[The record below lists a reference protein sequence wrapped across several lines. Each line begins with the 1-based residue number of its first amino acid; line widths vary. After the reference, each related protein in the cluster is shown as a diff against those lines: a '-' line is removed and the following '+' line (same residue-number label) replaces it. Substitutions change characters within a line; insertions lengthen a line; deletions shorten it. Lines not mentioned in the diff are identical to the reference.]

1 MIGEGMIGGALTAQ
15 GSGEGILAEVAGSF
29 DELTASLGAYR
40 GEMLQAIWETGL
52 MLGNSLLAAVLLG
65 LPIGTWMYLSR
76 RNGPQ
81 PRHGLYAVLNGYV
94 NVVRSVPFLLFVVA
108 LIPFT
113 RWLVGT
119 SFGTTAASVPLAFVA
134 VALYARWVEQTL
146 LDVPRQT
153 VELAD
158 ALGASTLQ
166 LITRFLYPE
175 ARSGLV
181 LSLTTVTISMVSYS
195 TIMGVVG
202 GGGVGDFAIR
212 YGYQT
217 YEYEIMY
224 ATILIMIVV
233 VMLLQ
238 GTGTWISRRIDRRVP

>member
-1 MIGEGMIGGALTAQ
+1 MSELLARLT
-15 GSGEGILAEVAGSF
+15 E
-29 DELTASLGAYR
+29 YR
-40 GEMLQAIWETGL
+40 GEIITSIVETGY
-52 MLGNSLLAAVLLG
+52 MLGNSLLAAVLVG
-65 LPIGTWMYLSR
+65 LPVGTLLYLARPGGPDER
-76 RNGPQ
+76 RWL
-81 PRHGLYAVLNGYV
+81 HSALNVYV

-134 VALYARWVEQTL
+134 AALYARFSEQTL
-146 LDVPRQT
+146 LDVPEQT
-153 VELAD
+153 VELARS
-158 ALGASTLQ
+158 LGASPLQ
-166 LITRFLYPE
+166 LVTRFLYSE

-181 LSLTTVTISMVSYS
+181 LSLTPVTSSMVSYS

-217 YEYEIMY
+217 YEYDLMY
-224 ATILIMIVV
+224 ATIVLMIVA
-233 VMLLQ
+233 VMLIQ
-238 GTGTWISRRIDRRVP
+238 GAGTLLARSLDRRGR

>member
-1 MIGEGMIGGALTAQ
+1 MNQLLER
-15 GSGEGILAEVAGSF
+15 LA
-29 DELTASLGAYR
+29 DYR
-40 GEMLQAIWETGL
+40 GEIITSIVETGV
-52 MLGNSLLAAVLLG
+52 MMGNSLLAAILVG
-65 LPIGTWMYLSR
+65 LPIGTLLHLSR
-76 RNGPQ
+76 PGGPY
-81 PRHGLYAVLNGYV
+81 PRRWLYRALNVYV

-108 LIPFT
+108 LIPVT

-134 VALYARWVEQTL
+134 AALYARFSEQTL
-146 LDVPRQT
+146 LDVPEQT
-153 VELAD
+153 VELARS
-158 ALGASTLQ
+158 LGAGPLQ
-166 LITRFLYPE
+166 LVTRFLYSE

-217 YEYEIMY
+217 YEYDLMY
-224 ATILIMIVV
+224 TTILLMIVI
-233 VMLLQ
+233 VMLIQ
-238 GTGTWISRRIDRRVP
+238 GAGTLLARVLDKRAR

>member
-1 MIGEGMIGGALTAQ
+1 MNQLLERLGE
-15 GSGEGILAEVAGSF
+15 
-29 DELTASLGAYR
+29 YR
-40 GEMLQAIWETGL
+40 GEIITSIIETGV
-52 MLGNSLLAAVLLG
+52 MMGNSLLAAILVG
-65 LPIGTWMYLSR
+65 LPIGTLLYLAR
-76 RNGPQ
+76 PGGPY
-81 PRHGLYAVLNGYV
+81 PRSWLYRALNVYV

-134 VALYARWVEQTL
+134 AALYARFSEQTL
-146 LDVPRQT
+146 LDVPEQT
-153 VELAD
+153 VELARS
-158 ALGASTLQ
+158 LGAGPLQ
-166 LITRFLYPE
+166 LVTRFLYSE

-181 LSLTTVTISMVSYS
+181 LSLTTVTISMASYS

-217 YEYEIMY
+217 YEYDLMY
-224 ATILIMIVV
+224 ATILIMIVI
-233 VMLLQ
+233 VMLIQ
-238 GTGTWISRRIDRRVP
+238 GAGTLLSRTIDKRTR

>member
-1 MIGEGMIGGALTAQ
+1 MNDL
-15 GSGEGILAEVAGSF
+15 LAR
-29 DELTASLGAYR
+29 LGDYR
-40 GEMLQAIWETGL
+40 SEIITSIVETGY
-52 MLGNSLLAAVLLG
+52 MIGNSLLAAILVG
-65 LPIGTWMYLSR
+65 LPLGTVLYLARPGGPYER
-76 RNGPQ
+76 RWL
-81 PRHGLYAVLNGYV
+81 HAVVNTYV

-134 VALYARWVEQTL
+134 AALYARFSEQTL
-146 LDVPRQT
+146 LDVPEQT
-153 VELAD
+153 IELARS
-158 ALGASTLQ
+158 LGASPWQ
-166 LITRFLYPE
+166 MVTRFVFSE

-181 LSLTTVTISMVSYS
+181 LSLTTVTISIVSYS

-217 YEYEIMY
+217 YEYDLMY
-224 ATILIMIVV
+224 TTIALMIVA
-233 VMLLQ
+233 VMLIQ
-238 GTGTWISRRIDRRVP
+238 GAGTLLARLLDKRAR

>member
-1 MIGEGMIGGALTAQ
+1 MSDLLARLT
-15 GSGEGILAEVAGSF
+15 E
-29 DELTASLGAYR
+29 YR
-40 GEMLQAIWETGL
+40 SEIITSIVETGY
-52 MLGNSLLAAVLLG
+52 MIGNSLLAAILVG
-65 LPIGTWMYLSR
+65 LPLGTLLYLARPGGPYER
-76 RNGPQ
+76 RWLHSVVN
-81 PRHGLYAVLNGYV
+81 AYV

-134 VALYARWVEQTL
+134 SALYARFSEQTL
-146 LDVPRQT
+146 LDVPEQT
-153 VELAD
+153 IELARS
-158 ALGASTLQ
+158 LGAGPWQ
-166 LITRFLYPE
+166 LVTRFVFSE

-181 LSLTTVTISMVSYS
+181 LSLTTVTISIVSYS

-217 YEYEIMY
+217 YEYDLMY
-224 ATILIMIVV
+224 TTIALMIVA
-233 VMLLQ
+233 VMLIQ
-238 GTGTWISRRIDRRVP
+238 GAGTLLARVLDKRAR

>member
-1 MIGEGMIGGALTAQ
+1 MSDLLARLT
-15 GSGEGILAEVAGSF
+15 E
-29 DELTASLGAYR
+29 YR
-40 GEMLQAIWETGL
+40 SEIITSIVETGY
-52 MLGNSLLAAVLLG
+52 MIGNSLLAAILVG
-65 LPIGTWMYLSR
+65 LPLGTLLYLARPGGPYER
-76 RNGPQ
+76 RWLHSVVN
-81 PRHGLYAVLNGYV
+81 AYV

-134 VALYARWVEQTL
+134 AALYARFSEQTL
-146 LDVPRQT
+146 LDVPEQT
-153 VELAD
+153 IELARS
-158 ALGASTLQ
+158 LGAGPWQ
-166 LITRFLYPE
+166 MVTRFVFSE

-181 LSLTTVTISMVSYS
+181 LSLTTVTISIVSYS

-217 YEYEIMY
+217 YEYDLMY
-224 ATILIMIVV
+224 TTIALMIVA
-233 VMLLQ
+233 VMLIQ
-238 GTGTWISRRIDRRVP
+238 GAGTLLARVLDKRAR

>member
-1 MIGEGMIGGALTAQ
+1 M
-15 GSGEGILAEVAGSF
+15 S
-29 DELTASLGAYR
+29 ELLSRLSEYR
-40 GEMLQAIWETGL
+40 GEIITSIVETGI
-52 MLGNSLLAAVLLG
+52 MMGNSLIAAILVG
-65 LPIGTWMYLSR
+65 LPIGTLLYLSR
-76 RNGPQ
+76 PDGPYE
-81 PRHGLYAVLNGYV
+81 RLWLHRALNTYV

-134 VALYARWVEQTL
+134 AALYARFSEQTL
-146 LDVPRQT
+146 LDVPEQT
-153 VELAD
+153 VELARS
-158 ALGASTLQ
+158 LGAGPFQ
-166 LITRFLYPE
+166 LVTRFLYSE

-217 YEYEIMY
+217 YEYDLMY
-224 ATILIMIVV
+224 TTILIMIVF
-233 VMLLQ
+233 VMLIQ
-238 GTGTWISRRIDRRVP
+238 GAGTLLARSIDKRTR

>member
-1 MIGEGMIGGALTAQ
+1 MSDLLARLT
-15 GSGEGILAEVAGSF
+15 E
-29 DELTASLGAYR
+29 YR
-40 GEMLQAIWETGL
+40 SEIITSIVETGY
-52 MLGNSLLAAVLLG
+52 MIGNSLLAAILVG
-65 LPIGTWMYLSR
+65 LPLGTLLYLARPGGPYER
-76 RNGPQ
+76 RWLHSVVN
-81 PRHGLYAVLNGYV
+81 AYV

-134 VALYARWVEQTL
+134 AALYARFSEQTL
-146 LDVPRQT
+146 LDVPEQT
-153 VELAD
+153 IELARS
-158 ALGASTLQ
+158 LGASPWQ
-166 LITRFLYPE
+166 MVTRFVFSE

-181 LSLTTVTISMVSYS
+181 LSLTTVTNSIVSYS

-217 YEYEIMY
+217 YEYDLMY
-224 ATILIMIVV
+224 TTIALMIVA
-233 VMLLQ
+233 VMLIQ
-238 GTGTWISRRIDRRVP
+238 GAGTLLARVLDKRAR

>member
-1 MIGEGMIGGALTAQ
+1 MSALL
-15 GSGEGILAEVAGSF
+15 SRLAE
-29 DELTASLGAYR
+29 YR
-40 GEMLQAIWETGL
+40 GEILISILETGI
-52 MLGNSLLAAVLLG
+52 MMANSLLAALLVG
-65 LPIGTWMYLSR
+65 LPIGTLLYLAR
-76 RNGPQ
+76 PGGPY
-81 PRHGLYAVLNGYV
+81 PRPALHRTLNVYV

-134 VALYARWVEQTL
+134 AALYARFSEQTL
-146 LDVPRQT
+146 LDVPEQT
-153 VELAD
+153 VELARS
-158 ALGASTLQ
+158 LGAGPLQ
-166 LITRFLYPE
+166 LIGLFLYPE

-217 YEYEIMY
+217 YEYDLMY
-224 ATILIMIVV
+224 TMILLMIVA
-233 VMLLQ
+233 VMLIQ
-238 GTGTWISRRIDRRVP
+238 GAGTLTARLIDKRAR

>member
-1 MIGEGMIGGALTAQ
+1 MEQ
-15 GSGEGILAEVAGSF
+15 ILRNLRDQLDRYQS
-29 DELTASLGAYR
+29 
-40 GEMLQAIWETGL
+40 EMLGSILETGV
-52 MLGNSLLAAVLLG
+52 MLGNALLAAALIG
-65 LPIGTWMYLSR
+65 LPLGTLMYLTR
-76 RNGPQ
+76 PDGPQ
-81 PRHGLYAVLNGYV
+81 RRRTVYAVANGFV

-119 SFGTTAASVPLAFVA
+119 SFGTTAASVPLAFIA

-146 LDVPRQT
+146 LDVPEQT

-158 ALGASTLQ
+158 SLGATTPQ
-166 LITRFLYPE
+166 LVTRFLYPE

-181 LSLTTVTISMVSYS
+181 LSLTTVTISLISYS

-217 YEYEIMY
+217 YEEEIMY
-224 ATILIMIVV
+224 LTILIMIVL
-233 VMLLQ
+233 VMLVQLL
-238 GTGTWISRRIDRRVP
+238 GSTIARGLDRRRR

>member
-1 MIGEGMIGGALTAQ
+1 MSALLAR
-15 GSGEGILAEVAGSF
+15 LAE
-29 DELTASLGAYR
+29 YR
-40 GEMLQAIWETGL
+40 GEILISILETGI
-52 MLGNSLLAAVLLG
+52 MMGNSLLAALVVG
-65 LPIGTWMYLSR
+65 LPIGTLLYLAR
-76 RNGPQ
+76 PGGPY
-81 PRHGLYAVLNGYV
+81 PRPMLHRALNVYV

-134 VALYARWVEQTL
+134 AALYARFSEQTL
-146 LDVPRQT
+146 LDVPEQT
-153 VELAD
+153 IELARS
-158 ALGASTLQ
+158 LGAGPLQ
-166 LITRFLYPE
+166 LIGLFLYPE

-217 YEYEIMY
+217 YEYDLMY
-224 ATILIMIVV
+224 TMILLMIVA
-233 VMLLQ
+233 VMLIQ
-238 GTGTWISRRIDRRVP
+238 GAGTLSARLIDKRAR

>member
-1 MIGEGMIGGALTAQ
+1 MNDL
-15 GSGEGILAEVAGSF
+15 LARLSE
-29 DELTASLGAYR
+29 YR
-40 GEMLQAIWETGL
+40 GEIITSIVETGY
-52 MLGNSLLAAVLLG
+52 MIGNSLLAAVLVG
-65 LPIGTWMYLSR
+65 LPLGTMLYLARPDGPYER
-76 RNGPQ
+76 RWA
-81 PRHGLYAVLNGYV
+81 HTALNVYV

-134 VALYARWVEQTL
+134 AALYARFSEQTL
-146 LDVPRQT
+146 LDVPEQT
-153 VELAD
+153 VELARS
-158 ALGASTLQ
+158 LGASPLQ
-166 LITRFLYPE
+166 LVTRFLYSE

-217 YEYEIMY
+217 YEYDLMY
-224 ATILIMIVV
+224 ATIVLMIVA
-233 VMLLQ
+233 VMLIQ
-238 GTGTWISRRIDRRVP
+238 GAGTPLSRALDRRGR

>member
-1 MIGEGMIGGALTAQ
+1 MSELLARLT
-15 GSGEGILAEVAGSF
+15 E
-29 DELTASLGAYR
+29 YR
-40 GEMLQAIWETGL
+40 GEIITSIVETGY
-52 MLGNSLLAAVLLG
+52 MLGNSLLAAVLVG
-65 LPIGTWMYLSR
+65 LPVGTLLYLARPGGPYER
-76 RNGPQ
+76 RWL
-81 PRHGLYAVLNGYV
+81 HSALNVYV

-119 SFGTTAASVPLAFVA
+119 SFS
-134 VALYARWVEQTL
+134 EQTL
-146 LDVPRQT
+146 LDVPEQT
-153 VELAD
+153 VELARS
-158 ALGASTLQ
+158 LGASPLQ
-166 LITRFLYPE
+166 LVTRFLYSE

-217 YEYEIMY
+217 YEYDLMY
-224 ATILIMIVV
+224 ATIVLMIVA
-233 VMLLQ
+233 VMLIQ
-238 GTGTWISRRIDRRVP
+238 GAGTLLSRSLDRRGR

>member
-1 MIGEGMIGGALTAQ
+1 MSGQEAAGQ
-15 GSGEGILAEVAGSF
+15 GVLGRL
-29 DELTASLGAYR
+29 DELGASLSAYR
-40 GEMLQAIWETGL
+40 GEMLQSIAETGV

-65 LPIGTWMYLSR
+65 LPMGTWMYLSR
-76 RNGPQ
+76 KNGPQ
-81 PRHGLYAVLNGYV
+81 PRTGVYALLNGYV

-113 RWLVGT
+113 RWMLGT

-158 ALGASTLQ
+158 SLGASTLQ
-166 LITRFLYPE
+166 LVTRFLYPE

-217 YEYEIMY
+217 YEYEVMY

-233 VMLLQ
+233 VMAIQ
-238 GTGTWISRRIDRRVP
+238 GLGTWTSRRIDRRLR

>member
-1 MIGEGMIGGALTAQ
+1 MSDLLARLT
-15 GSGEGILAEVAGSF
+15 E
-29 DELTASLGAYR
+29 YR
-40 GEMLQAIWETGL
+40 SEIITSIVETGY
-52 MLGNSLLAAVLLG
+52 MIGNSLLAAILVG
-65 LPIGTWMYLSR
+65 LPLGTLLYLARPGGPYER
-76 RNGPQ
+76 RWLHSVVN
-81 PRHGLYAVLNGYV
+81 AYV

-134 VALYARWVEQTL
+134 AALYARFSEQTL
-146 LDVPRQT
+146 LDVPEQT
-153 VELAD
+153 IELARS
-158 ALGASTLQ
+158 LGTSPWQ
-166 LITRFLYPE
+166 MVTRFVFSE

-181 LSLTTVTISMVSYS
+181 LSLTTVTISIVSYS

-217 YEYEIMY
+217 YEYDLMY
-224 ATILIMIVV
+224 TTIALMIVA
-233 VMLLQ
+233 VMLIQ
-238 GTGTWISRRIDRRVP
+238 GAGTLLARVLDKRAR

>member
-1 MIGEGMIGGALTAQ
+1 MSDL
-15 GSGEGILAEVAGSF
+15 LARLS
-29 DELTASLGAYR
+29 AYR
-40 GEMLQAIWETGL
+40 GEIITSIVETGI
-52 MLGNSLLAAVLLG
+52 MLGNSLLAAILLG
-65 LPIGTWMYLSR
+65 LPIGTLLYLSR
-76 RNGPQ
+76 PGGPSE
-81 PRHGLYAVLNGYV
+81 RLWLHRALNTYV

-134 VALYARWVEQTL
+134 AALYARFSEQTL
-146 LDVPRQT
+146 LDVPEQT
-153 VELAD
+153 VELARS
-158 ALGASTLQ
+158 LGAGPLQ
-166 LITRFLYPE
+166 LVIRFLYSE

-217 YEYEIMY
+217 YEYDLMY
-224 ATILIMIVV
+224 TTILIMIVV
-233 VMLLQ
+233 VMLIQ
-238 GTGTWISRRIDRRVP
+238 GAGTVLARSLDKRTR

>member
-1 MIGEGMIGGALTAQ
+1 MTSLLARLGE
-15 GSGEGILAEVAGSF
+15 
-29 DELTASLGAYR
+29 YR
-40 GEMLQAIWETGL
+40 GEIITSILETGI
-52 MLGNSLLAAVLLG
+52 MLVNSLLAAVLVG
-65 LPIGTWMYLSR
+65 LPIGTLLYLAR
-76 RNGPQ
+76 PGGPY
-81 PRHGLYAVLNGYV
+81 PRPALHRALNIYV

-134 VALYARWVEQTL
+134 AALYARFSEQTL
-146 LDVPRQT
+146 LDVPEQT
-153 VELAD
+153 VELARS
-158 ALGASTLQ
+158 LGAGPLQ
-166 LITRFLYPE
+166 LIGLFLYPE

-217 YEYEIMY
+217 YEYDLMY
-224 ATILIMIVV
+224 TTIALMIVG
-233 VMLLQ
+233 VMAIQGVGTLTSRLLDK
-238 GTGTWISRRIDRRVP
+238 RAR

>member
-1 MIGEGMIGGALTAQ
+1 MSTLL
-15 GSGEGILAEVAGSF
+15 SRLAE
-29 DELTASLGAYR
+29 YR
-40 GEMLQAIWETGL
+40 GEIILSILETGI
-52 MLGNSLLAAVLLG
+52 MMGNSLIAAILVG
-65 LPIGTWMYLSR
+65 LPIGTLLHLAR
-76 RNGPQ
+76 PGGPY
-81 PRHGLYAVLNGYV
+81 PRPWLHRALNVYV

-134 VALYARWVEQTL
+134 AALYARFSEQTL
-146 LDVPRQT
+146 LDVPEQT
-153 VELAD
+153 VELARS
-158 ALGASTLQ
+158 LGAGPLQ
-166 LITRFLYPE
+166 LIGLFLYPE

-181 LSLTTVTISMVSYS
+181 LSLTTVTISMASYS

-217 YEYEIMY
+217 YEYDLMY
-224 ATILIMIVV
+224 TTILIMVV
-233 VMLLQ
+233 LVMVIQ
-238 GTGTWISRRIDRRVP
+238 GAGTLCARLIDNRAR

>member
-1 MIGEGMIGGALTAQ
+1 M
-15 GSGEGILAEVAGSF
+15 
-29 DELTASLGAYR
+29 
-40 GEMLQAIWETGL
+40 
-52 MLGNSLLAAVLLG
+52 
-65 LPIGTWMYLSR
+65 
-76 RNGPQ
+76 
-81 PRHGLYAVLNGYV
+81 
-94 NVVRSVPFLLFVVA
+94 VA

-134 VALYARWVEQTL
+134 AALYARFSEQTL
-146 LDVPRQT
+146 LDVPEQT
-153 VELAD
+153 VELARS
-158 ALGASTLQ
+158 LGASPLQ
-166 LITRFLYPE
+166 LVTRFLYSE

-217 YEYEIMY
+217 YEYDLMY
-224 ATILIMIVV
+224 ATIVLMIVA
-233 VMLLQ
+233 VMIIQGAGTLL
-238 GTGTWISRRIDRRVP
+238 SRALDRRGR

>member
-1 MIGEGMIGGALTAQ
+1 MNDLLAR
-15 GSGEGILAEVAGSF
+15 LAE
-29 DELTASLGAYR
+29 YR
-40 GEMLQAIWETGL
+40 GEITTSIVETGY
-52 MLGNSLLAAVLLG
+52 MIGNSLLAAILVG
-65 LPIGTWMYLSR
+65 LPLGTLLYLSR
-76 RNGPQ
+76 PGGPYE
-81 PRHGLYAVLNGYV
+81 RRWLHSALNVYV

-108 LIPFT
+108 LIPVT

-134 VALYARWVEQTL
+134 AALYARFSEQTL
-146 LDVPRQT
+146 LDVPGQT
-153 VELAD
+153 VELARS
-158 ALGASTLQ
+158 LGASPLQ
-166 LITRFLYPE
+166 LVTRFLYSE

-217 YEYEIMY
+217 YEYDLMY
-224 ATILIMIVV
+224 TTIVLMIVV
-233 VMLLQ
+233 VMLIQ
-238 GTGTWISRRIDRRVP
+238 GAGTLLARSLDKRAR

>member
-1 MIGEGMIGGALTAQ
+1 MSDLLARLT
-15 GSGEGILAEVAGSF
+15 E
-29 DELTASLGAYR
+29 YR
-40 GEMLQAIWETGL
+40 SEIITSIVETGY
-52 MLGNSLLAAVLLG
+52 MIGNSLLAAILVG
-65 LPIGTWMYLSR
+65 LPLGTLLYLARPGGPYER
-76 RNGPQ
+76 RWLHSVVN
-81 PRHGLYAVLNGYV
+81 AYV

-134 VALYARWVEQTL
+134 AALYARFSEQTL
-146 LDVPRQT
+146 LDVPEQT
-153 VELAD
+153 IELARS
-158 ALGASTLQ
+158 LGASPWQ
-166 LITRFLYPE
+166 MVTRFVFSE

-181 LSLTTVTISMVSYS
+181 LSLTTVTISIVSYS

-217 YEYEIMY
+217 YEYDLMY
-224 ATILIMIVV
+224 TTIALMIVA
-233 VMLLQ
+233 VMLIQ
-238 GTGTWISRRIDRRVP
+238 GAGTLLARVLDKRAR

>member
-1 MIGEGMIGGALTAQ
+1 MTQLLQRLSE
-15 GSGEGILAEVAGSF
+15 
-29 DELTASLGAYR
+29 YR
-40 GEMLQAIWETGL
+40 GEIITSIVETGV
-52 MLGNSLLAAVLLG
+52 MMGNSLLAAILVG
-65 LPIGTWMYLSR
+65 LPIGTLLHLARPGGPYPR
-76 RNGPQ
+76 RW
-81 PRHGLYAVLNGYV
+81 LYRALNVYV

-134 VALYARWVEQTL
+134 AALYARFSEQTL
-146 LDVPRQT
+146 LDVPEQT
-153 VELAD
+153 IELARS
-158 ALGASTLQ
+158 LGASPLQ
-166 LITRFLYPE
+166 LVTRFLYSE

-217 YEYEIMY
+217 YEYDLMY
-224 ATILIMIVV
+224 TTIAIMIVI
-233 VMLLQ
+233 VMLIQ
-238 GTGTWISRRIDRRVP
+238 GAGTLLARSLDKRAR

>member
-1 MIGEGMIGGALTAQ
+1 MSDLLARLT
-15 GSGEGILAEVAGSF
+15 E
-29 DELTASLGAYR
+29 YR
-40 GEMLQAIWETGL
+40 SEIITSIVETGY
-52 MLGNSLLAAVLLG
+52 MIGNSLLAAILVG
-65 LPIGTWMYLSR
+65 LPLGTLLYLARPGGPYER
-76 RNGPQ
+76 RWLHSVVN
-81 PRHGLYAVLNGYV
+81 AYV

-134 VALYARWVEQTL
+134 AALYARFSEQTL
-146 LDVPRQT
+146 LDVPEQT
-153 VELAD
+153 IELARS
-158 ALGASTLQ
+158 LGASPWQ
-166 LITRFLYPE
+166 MVTRFVFSE

-181 LSLTTVTISMVSYS
+181 LSLTTVTISIVSYS

-217 YEYEIMY
+217 YEYDLMY
-224 ATILIMIVV
+224 TTIALMIVA
-233 VMLLQ
+233 VMLIQ
-238 GTGTWISRRIDRRVP
+238 GAGTLLARVLDKRVR

>member
-1 MIGEGMIGGALTAQ
+1 MSDLLARLT
-15 GSGEGILAEVAGSF
+15 
-29 DELTASLGAYR
+29 DYR
-40 GEMLQAIWETGL
+40 GEITLSILETGI
-52 MLGNSLLAAVLLG
+52 MMVNSMVAAVLVG
-65 LPIGTWMYLSR
+65 LPIGTLLYLAR
-76 RNGPQ
+76 PGGPY
-81 PRHGLYAVLNGYV
+81 PRPWLHRLLNTYV

-108 LIPFT
+108 LIPVT

-134 VALYARWVEQTL
+134 AALYARFSEQTL
-146 LDVPRQT
+146 LDVPEQT
-153 VELAD
+153 VELARS
-158 ALGASTLQ
+158 LGAGPLQ
-166 LITRFLYPE
+166 LIGLFLFPE

-217 YEYEIMY
+217 YEYDLMY
-224 ATILIMIVV
+224 TTILIMVV
-233 VMLLQ
+233 CVMVIQ
-238 GTGTWISRRIDRRVP
+238 GAGTLFARIIDKRAR

>member
-1 MIGEGMIGGALTAQ
+1 MNDL
-15 GSGEGILAEVAGSF
+15 LARLSE
-29 DELTASLGAYR
+29 YR
-40 GEMLQAIWETGL
+40 GEIITSIVETGY
-52 MLGNSLLAAVLLG
+52 MIGNSLLAAVLVG
-65 LPIGTWMYLSR
+65 LPLGTMLYLTRPGGPYER
-76 RNGPQ
+76 RWL
-81 PRHGLYAVLNGYV
+81 HTALNVYV

-134 VALYARWVEQTL
+134 AALYARFSEQTL
-146 LDVPRQT
+146 LDVPEQT
-153 VELAD
+153 VELARS
-158 ALGASTLQ
+158 LGAGPLQ
-166 LITRFLYPE
+166 LVTRFLYSE

-212 YGYQT
+212 YGYQS
-217 YEYEIMY
+217 YEYDLMY
-224 ATILIMIVV
+224 ATIVLMIVA
-233 VMLLQ
+233 VMVIQGAGTLL
-238 GTGTWISRRIDRRVP
+238 SRALDRRGR